1 MSIMNMKKFMQSNI
15 PKSNSNG
22 EHYTLFDGFRG
33 LAILLVMALHF
44 VGFTPGWA
52 GVDLFFVLSGF
63 LITWK
68 LVQGVNEPDYYLNF
82 YWRRVVRIFPLY
94 FALLVFIFLIFPL
107 LIPSLVTI
115 SYRDL
120 MDIQI
125 WYWTFSQNIYSA
137 RNGWP
142 DNISLIHLWS
152 LAVEVQ
158 FYLAWP
164 FVIRLFYKKGSQ
176 LTWVMVGLILFA
188 IVFRLGAGKLIT
200 MTPLYRYLLLPGR
213 IDAFAA
219 GALLYL
225 LIQSNANRLKQILLW
240 VAIAGTALN
249 VLFYVVLQI
258 PMHFTE
264 PFTSGLGFTL
274 IDITLAAVMGYGLL
288 SAKSNLIQQVFTK
301 KIFTSVGR
309 YSYAMYIIHMPLWT
323 MLNRLLQNKYGL
335 QLKNETLLLWAVS
348 LGLAVAVYF
357 IAYISYHKFERYFM
371 RLKLPVLG

>member
-1 MSIMNMKKFMQSNI
+1 MQSKI
-15 PKSNSNG
+15 QQTNSNG
-22 EHYTLFDGFRG
+22 QYFALFDGFRG
-33 LAILLVMALHF
+33 LAILVVMAWHF

-68 LVQGVNEPDYYLNF
+68 LMQGINEPDYYNNF

-94 FALLVFIFLIFPL
+94 FVLLVFIFLIFPL
-107 LIPSLVTI
+107 LIPSLVTP
-115 SYRDL
+115 SYREL
-120 MDIQI
+120 MNKQI
-125 WYWTFSQNIYSA
+125 WYWTFSENICSL

-142 DNISLIHLWS
+142 ENISLIHLWS

-164 FVIRLFYKKGSQ
+164 FVIKLFYKKGSQ
-176 LTWVMVGLILFA
+176 LTWVMVSLTLFA
-188 IVFRLGAGKLIT
+188 IVFRLGADKLIT
-200 MTPLYRYLLLPGR
+200 MAPLYRYLLLPSR

-240 VAIAGTALN
+240 IAIAGAAMN

-258 PMHFTE
+258 PLHFTE
-264 PFTSGLGFTL
+264 SFTSRFGFTL
-274 IDITLAAVMGYGLL
+274 IDITLAALMGYGLL
-288 SAKSNLIQQVFTK
+288 SAKTNLIQQVFTK
-301 KIFTSVGR
+301 KILTSVGR

-335 QLKNETLLLWAVS
+335 QLKNETGLLWAAS
-348 LGLAVAVYF
+348 LGLTVVVYL